1 MQRPAKTVDDF
12 VLERLAEDERS
23 ARRRYQQDYN
33 PVDLERILE
42 TCRARRQ
49 VVDVYRSAKDQALGA
64 ACLTHVLAVMAEVWA
79 HHPDYQEG
87 WRPIHAKRPGT

>member
-1 MQRPAKTVDDF
+1 MQRPAKTVDNF
-12 VLERLAEDERS
+12 VLERLAEDEQC

-42 TCRARRQ
+42 TCRVRRQ
-49 VVDVYRSAKDQALGA
+49 VVDVYRSAKDQPLGT
-64 ACLTHVLAVMAEVWA
+64 ACIRMFLVMAEVWA